1 MLQFFVCLLCCLW
14 QCNSQV
20 RPILCIIDVPLCC
33 QSQGDTALE
42 TLCIFVFFFFV
53 VCLFVCILVLDLYLV
68 SSKFRANKTANISSL
83 LCIRNHNSN
92 QHCHHH
98 RNPVAHSDM
107 FINQLHAPQ
116 KNKNLKICPAPL
128 LPIHGIQLNKKQT
141 KANKINHNCSRLHY
155 VPCLLFPRYD
165 VLLIVQ
171 VCREYRGPHLGETP
185 FLPTKITFF

>member
-20 RPILCIIDVPLCC
+20 RPILCIIDVPPLLPI
-33 QSQGDTALE
+33 SGRHSARDTF
-42 TLCIFVFFFFV
+42 CVFFFV

-141 KANKINHNCSRLHY
+141 KANKINHNCSLSIMCP
-155 VPCLLFPRYD
+155 V
-165 VLLIVQ
+165 
-171 VCREYRGPHLGETP
+171 VCSPDMMCYW
-185 FLPTKITFF
+185 